1 MQDQAAVSNGVK
13 LENQVLVINNALENM
28 THFSFEEAFLR

>member
-1 MQDQAAVSNGVK
+1 MQDQAVVNNGVK

-28 THFSFEEAFLR
+28 THFSFEEAFFR

>member
-1 MQDQAAVSNGVK
+1 MQDQAVVSNGVK

-28 THFSFEEAFLR
+28 AHFPFEEAFLR

>member
-1 MQDQAAVSNGVK
+1 MQDQAVVSNGVK

-28 THFSFEEAFLR
+28 THFSFEEAFFR